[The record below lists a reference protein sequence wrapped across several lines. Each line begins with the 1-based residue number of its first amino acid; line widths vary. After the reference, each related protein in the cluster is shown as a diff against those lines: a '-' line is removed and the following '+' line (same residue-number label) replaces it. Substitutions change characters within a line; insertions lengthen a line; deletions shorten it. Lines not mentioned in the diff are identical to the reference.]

1 MTSTSSTGWSYDPTL
16 FSTSTATGPTMIC
29 RRLIGDVLASDQQ
42 LQDGEINFAIGQYSN
57 IYLAAAECSRWIS
70 SQYSRKVDLVTGTLK
85 TNYSEAAKAYTL
97 RAKELEARGMARG
110 GAMPYCGGISL
121 ADKRAQEA
129 DTDRVPPQFKLG
141 LEDNVL
147 NPAGNAPQ
155 VDIDAGGNT
164 GNGSGT

>member
-1 MTSTSSTGWSYDPTL
+1 MAWSYSGDPSSSPKDEVRFL
-16 FSTSTATGPTMIC
+16 V
-29 RRLIGDVLASDQQ
+29 GDVLSTKPQ
-42 LQDGEINFAIGQYSN
+42 LQDGEINFAISQYSN
-57 IYLAAAECSRWIS
+57 IYLAAAECSRWIAG
-70 SQYSRKVDLVTGTLK
+70 QYSRKVDLVTGTLK

-97 RAKELEARGMARG
+97 RATELEARGMARG